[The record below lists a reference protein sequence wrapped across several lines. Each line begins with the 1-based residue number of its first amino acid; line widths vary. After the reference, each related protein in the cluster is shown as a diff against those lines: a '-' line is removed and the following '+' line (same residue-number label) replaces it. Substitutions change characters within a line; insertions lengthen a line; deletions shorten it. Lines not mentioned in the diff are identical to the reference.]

1 MSETAIFDRKPEKN
15 TTTIVAIAITTEIVI
30 ERQQQIAEVAETAP
44 SCKFCVATIVAR
56 PLRTTVKGG
65 KPAFRKEDKSLIS
78 PDSGIRR
85 GLGTETFINLYK
97 LLASLLCPELNLIN
111 I

>member
-1 MSETAIFDRKPEKN
+1 MIEK
-15 TTTIVAIAITTEIVI
+15 
-30 ERQQQIAEVAETAP
+30 QLQIAEVAETVP
-44 SCKFCVATIVAR
+44 SCNYCVATIVAR

-65 KPAFRKEDKSLIS
+65 KPAFREENKSLIS

-85 GLGTETFINLYK
+85 GLGTGTFINLYK
-97 LLASLLCPELNLIN
+97 LLASPLCPELSLIN

>member
-1 MSETAIFDRKPEKN
+1 MIEK
-15 TTTIVAIAITTEIVI
+15 
-30 ERQQQIAEVAETAP
+30 RQQIAGIAETVP
-44 SCKFCVATIVAR
+44 SCNYCVDTIVAR

-65 KPAFRKEDKSLIS
+65 KPAFRKENKSLFS
-78 PDSGIRR
+78 PDSGTRR
-85 GLGTETFINLYK
+85 GLGTGNDNVLYK